1 MSRSESAME
10 EKEKSSGSF
19 MRELRRRK
27 VVRTLILYILVC
39 WGALQVGDILFPALG
54 FDPDVAS
61 RNFLYLAILGF
72 PVTFALAWFFQ
83 ITPQGIVRTSSF
95 VERRVLSNVPPIND
109 RRSDGVSTYFRKGD
123 TAGEYIWS
131 LTAETG
137 PLAGLSFGLGGP
149 FVLGRALESDIAV
162 VSPHVSRQ
170 HARFEVVDDQLYV
183 EDLGSSNGTVV
194 NGRTIDGRQP
204 LRHEDEIRF
213 HDIIFKV
220 SEAFSRPRREMDA
233 MNQTTFI
240 QAVDLEK
247 DLPNNK
253 AD

>member
-1 MSRSESAME
+1 MSSAESAME
-10 EKEKSSGSF
+10 QQEKSTGSF
-19 MRELRRRK
+19 WRELRRRK

-39 WGALQVGDILFPALG
+39 WGALQVGDILFPAVG
-54 FDPDVAS
+54 FDPDVGS

-72 PVTFALAWFFQ
+72 PITFALAWFFQ
-83 ITPQGIVRTSSF
+83 ITQHGIVRTSSF
-95 VERRVLSNVPPIND
+95 VERRVLSNVSPLND
-109 RRSDGVSTYFRKGD
+109 RRREGVGTYFRKGE
-123 TAGEYIWS
+123 TPGEYIWS

-194 NGRTIDGRQP
+194 NGRVIDSRQA
-204 LRHEDEIRF
+204 LRNEDEIRF

-220 SEAFSRPRREMDA
+220 SEAFTKPRSEMDA

-247 DLPNNK
+247 DLQNGK
-253 AD
+253 SD

>member
-1 MSRSESAME
+1 ME
-10 EKEKSSGSF
+10 EKEKSTGSF

-95 VERRVLSNVPPIND
+95 VERRVLSNVPPMND
-109 RRSDGVSTYFRKGD
+109 
-123 TAGEYIWS
+123 GEYIWS

-170 HARFEVVDDQLYV
+170 HARFEVVDEQLYV

-194 NGRTIDGRQP
+194 NGRAIDGRQP

-247 DLPNNK
+247 DLQNNK